1 MRTTLHAWPGVEKVD
16 RSRNRKWIQSEC
28 YNLQSLRS
36 PRMAQTPTK
45 NSRENGYVD
54 PFLKTF
60 SIYLGIE
67 DTVFQI
73 HQYINDANMSTVSSS
88 FEETLE
94 TGLGFLTSQE
104 YCSVSPLW
112 TKHGT
117 SVKGALWPW
126 VQWPLFMLSLTTTG
140 QLLHACLL
148 LTVHGHHRSVSGNMN
163 WSWVL
168 VCILASGIFMA
179 ETCNHATFS

>member
-1 MRTTLHAWPGVEKVD
+1 
-16 RSRNRKWIQSEC
+16 
-28 YNLQSLRS
+28 
-36 PRMAQTPTK
+36 MAQTPMK

-104 YCSVSPLW
+104 YCSVSPL
-112 TKHGT
+112 
-117 SVKGALWPW
+117 
-126 VQWPLFMLSLTTTG
+126 
-140 QLLHACLL
+140 
-148 LTVHGHHRSVSGNMN
+148 
-163 WSWVL
+163 
-168 VCILASGIFMA
+168 
-179 ETCNHATFS
+179 